1 MPLTDVQIRVA
12 APAATAPGYALN
24 DGANGLYLWVTPT
37 GHKSWRRDFS
47 LRGRRSTHALGIY
60 LPAGA
65 ARDAKPRMTLQEARR
80 AASESRNLVAAG
92 IDPNQ
97 QRRRQADEAAAAA
110 RQAAEALRAQ
120 READRARKAT
130 QAAQRAQDRAT
141 VQRVAD
147 AWVEASESGWT
158 VEHAAQVRQSLE
170 DHVHP
175 KIGKKPI
182 AEVTTD
188 DVLDVLSTLLKAGK
202 VETASRV
209 YQRLSAVWE
218 WALLKKHALADPV
231 APLKRE
237 FGRLKKLARRNNP
250 KANFAA
256 VDGAELPALL
266 RAMTAY
272 GGDTITRLAIRLL
285 TLTFIRTAE
294 LRLAQ
299 WPEFELDGAEPTW
312 TIPVARMKVKLRG
325 DRQAEPHIVPLSRQA
340 VDVLKDLKRITGGRG
355 WVLPQSRKRDKPLS
369 ENGILYALSGMGYA
383 GKMTG
388 HGFRAVA
395 STLLH
400 EAGWPHDAIEA
411 QLAHEKADATSAAY
425 DRGQRLE
432 VRRRMMQAYADLLDE
447 LEKDRPAEVVQLRR
461 AAP

>member
-1 MPLTDVQIRVA
+1 MRLTDVQIRLA
-12 APAATAPGYALN
+12 EPREKGYSLN
-24 DGANGLYLWVTPT
+24 DGADGLYLWIAPT
-37 GHKSWRRDFS
+37 GHKAWRRDYT
-47 LRGRRSTHALGIY
+47 LKGRRATHTLGVY

-65 ARDAKPRMTLQEARR
+65 AAGEKPRMSLREARL
-80 AASESRNLVAAG
+80 AAEDSRRQVAAG

-97 QRRRQADEAAAAA
+97 QRRRLADEAAAAA
-110 RQAAEALRAQ
+110 RQAAEVLQAQ
-120 READRARKAT
+120 RETDRARKAT
-130 QAAQRAQDRAT
+130 QAARRAQERAT

-182 AEVTTD
+182 AEITTD
-188 DVLDVLSTLLKAGK
+188 DVLDVLTTLLKAGK

-209 YQRLSAVWE
+209 YQRLSAIWE
-218 WALLKKHALADPV
+218 WAQLKKQAAADPV

-250 KANFAA
+250 KRNFAA
-256 VDGAELPALL
+256 VDRAELPALL

-272 GGDTITRLAIRLL
+272 RGDTVTRLAIRLL
-285 TLTFIRTAE
+285 ALTFVRTGE

-312 TIPVARMKVKLRG
+312 TIPVERMKVKLRG
-325 DRQAEPHIVPLSRQA
+325 DRQAEPHGVPLARQA
-340 VDVLKDLKRITGGRG
+340 VDVLKDLKRVTGGRG
-355 WVLPQSRKRDKPLS
+355 WVLPQSRKRDKPIS
-369 ENGILYALSGMGYA
+369 ENAILYALGGMGFA
-383 GKMTG
+383 SRMTG

-447 LEKDRPAEVVQLRR
+447 IEKDRPAEVVQLRR
-461 AAP
+461 AAS